1 MQKGILMVFF
11 FFFQITVVGKIGFQ
25 AKPVFDTE
33 QFDPFLA
40 EIKSFCLQQ
49 KLF

>member
-1 MQKGILMVFF
+1 MQKGILKVILFLH
-11 FFFQITVVGKIGFQ
+11 ITVVGKIGFQ
-25 AKPVFDTE
+25 AEPVFDTE

-40 EIKSFCLQQ
+40 EIKSFFPQQ

>member
-1 MQKGILMVFF
+1 MQKGILMVILFLH
-11 FFFQITVVGKIGFQ
+11 ITVVGKIGFQ
-25 AKPVFDTE
+25 AEPFFDTE

-40 EIKSFCLQQ
+40 EIKSFFPQR